1 MLQGQS
7 TYQRGC
13 GLSTEDN
20 DADCLSPNYGSQSA
34 MHDDAA
40 DQIYEKAEI
49 APKSLDFVC

>member
-1 MLQGQS
+1 MLQGKS

-20 DADCLSPNYGSQSA
+20 DADCLSPSYGSQSA